1 MSKKN
6 KEVCRSA
13 NYIEHLFIV
22 ISTVAGCVSISAFAS
37 LVGIPEGI
45 TSSTV
50 LLKTWL
56 ITTGIEKLR
65 KRKISIH
72 DKLVL
77 LVEIR

>member
-56 ITTGIEKLR
+56 ITTGIEKC
-65 KRKISIH
+65 KSITQKKK
-72 DKLVL
+72 DKHSW
-77 LVEIR
+77 